1 MCKLGF
7 NFLQL
12 YYSLPRV
19 RGKVKLYRGKVDL
32 TKKDK
37 EITSFIS

>member
-1 MCKLGF
+1 MCKFGF

-12 YYSLPRV
+12 YFSSPRV
-19 RGKVKLYRGKVDL
+19 RGKVDL

-37 EITSFIS
+37 YKTNFISF